1 MTTFS
6 LSVHQNEYL
15 PSGSAE
21 VHAIVTIASAGG
33 GALPP
38 PSAGKVVILMGDR
51 SGSMQNP
58 IDPNDQHSMPKI
70 VAARAALSAAIDQIS
85 DGTEFAVIAGNH
97 RAECI
102 FPKNGG
108 LAISTVNSRAEARHA
123 VRQLRPDGGT
133 SMSTWL
139 AMARDI
145 FATRGAG
152 IHLGILVTD
161 GKNESEKP
169 EQLQDVL
176 DSCEGKFECDC
187 RGVGVNWDVAE
198 VRNIASRLLGDVG
211 MVRDANA
218 MEADFK
224 GLIGHAMAK
233 QTGDVALRLWAPKT
247 AEVLYVKQVAPAIE
261 DLTRRGSAVS
271 ELIREF
277 PTGAWGVEERDY
289 HVCVRVQPAQ
299 VGEEMLAARV
309 SLMVGG
315 QNVGQALVRA
325 VWTDDVNLSTRIVP
339 EVAHYT
345 GQAELAD
352 AIQGGL
358 AARAAGDNHT
368 ATVKLGEAVRLATEA
383 GNTGT
388 VKLLEKVVDVEDP
401 VTGTVRLR
409 VNVDKGD
416 EMELDTRSTKT
427 VRVKKS

>member
-21 VHAIVTIASAGG
+21 VHAIVTIAAAGG
-33 GALPP
+33 GSLPP
-38 PSAGKVVILMGDR
+38 PSEGKVVILMGDR

-58 IDPNDQHSMPKI
+58 IDPNDRHSMPKI
-70 VAARAALSAAIDQIS
+70 VAARKALSAAIDQIS

-97 RAECI
+97 GAECI
-102 FPKNGG
+102 FPQHGG
-108 LAISTVNSRAEARHA
+108 LAISTVNSRAEAKHA
-123 VRQLRPDGGT
+123 VRRIQPDGGT

-139 AMARDI
+139 AMARNI
-145 FATRGAG
+145 FATRPAG
-152 IHLGILVTD
+152 IHLGILITD
-161 GKNESEKP
+161 GKNESETPK
-169 EQLQDVL
+169 QLQDVL
-176 DSCEGKFECDC
+176 NSCEGRFECDC

-211 MVRDANA
+211 MVRDGDA

-233 QTGDVALRLWAPKT
+233 QTGNVALRLWAPKT

-309 SLMVGG
+309 SLMVGD

-345 GQAELAD
+345 GQADLAD

-358 AARAAGDNHT
+358 AARAAGDTHT

-388 VKLLEKVVDVEDP
+388 VKLLEKVVDVENP
-401 VTGTVRLR
+401 VTGTVRLKS
-409 VNVDKGD
+409 NVDKGD